1 VARVVQGLGAGVY
14 YPAISATIQRLSSGR
29 QRSRA
34 FGYMGGV
41 IGVSTAVGPL
51 LGGAI
56 IQFAGLQDGWRW
68 IFLVNLFIGA
78 VEVPAALKLLPRRH
92 DKEEHALDP
101 VGNLL
106 LVGVLLLLLVPLVEG
121 RAAGWPLWS
130 LLCFGGFA
138 LLAAVLGVW
147 EVRLFRRDGEPVIRP
162 DLLAHRSFAMG
173 QVLALLYF
181 GGFTSM
187 FFTLSILWQ
196 EGLGRS
202 ALDTGLLVVPFA
214 VGSLLTAS
222 NSDRFSTRFGR
233 KTVLAGAAG
242 MLAGQAGLLLAL
254 HAGAPSPSAWL
265 LAGPLALAGLDNGL
279 VIAPNQDFVLSSV
292 PKREAGTAGGALN
305 TAQRIGAAIGIAVIG
320 TVLFGSGSG
329 GGSSGA
335 AAKPQPRFVH
345 TAQWAIVAELA
356 LIAGALLCGL
366 ALPRTLGAER
376 ASENE

>member
-1 VARVVQGLGAGVY
+1 
-14 YPAISATIQRLSSGR
+14 
-29 QRSRA
+29 
-34 FGYMGGV
+34 
-41 IGVSTAVGPL
+41 
-51 LGGAI
+51 
-56 IQFAGLQDGWRW
+56 
-68 IFLVNLFIGA
+68 
-78 VEVPAALKLLPRRH
+78 
-92 DKEEHALDP
+92 
-101 VGNLL
+101 
-106 LVGVLLLLLVPLVEG
+106 
-121 RAAGWPLWS
+121 
-130 LLCFGGFA
+130 
-138 LLAAVLGVW
+138 
-147 EVRLFRRDGEPVIRP
+147 
-162 DLLAHRSFAMG
+162 
-173 QVLALLYF
+173 
-181 GGFTSM
+181 
-187 FFTLSILWQ
+187 
-196 EGLGRS
+196 
-202 ALDTGLLVVPFA
+202 
-214 VGSLLTAS
+214 
-222 NSDRFSTRFGR
+222 
-233 KTVLAGAAG
+233 
-242 MLAGQAGLLLAL
+242 L